1 MLTDAQRSAL
11 DAAWGPAREAGVL
24 GSVSIEELWE
34 HTAGYASAVC
44 SAFSDECST
53 WNGSIID
60 VGTGCG
66 VPGVLLAAQL
76 PNARVSLVD
85 AAERRL
91 IHVRRA
97 VQALD
102 LPDRALVVHGRGDD
116 LAHDR
121 EHRGKYDVAVARLL
135 ADPAETVE
143 QLLPLVRV
151 GGAVVISVANADV
164 SRCLAADLSAVGGG
178 DAAFEA
184 VRSGQLAVFR
194 RVAEG
199 GSAFPR
205 RVAVRR
211 RTPLF

>member
-11 DAAWGPAREAGVL
+11 DAAWQPAREAGVL

-34 HTAGYASAVC
+34 HTAGYSSAVC
-44 SAFSDECST
+44 SAFSAECST

-76 PNARVSLVD
+76 PKARLTLVD
-85 AAERRL
+85 ASERRL
-91 IHVRRA
+91 MHVRRA

-102 LPDRALVVHGRGDD
+102 FADRALVVHARGDE
-116 LAHDR
+116 LAHDPA
-121 EHRGKYDVAVARLL
+121 HRGEYDVAVARLL

-143 QLLPLVRV
+143 QLLPLVAV
-151 GGAVVISVANADV
+151 GGVVVISVANADV
-164 SRCLAADLSAVGGG
+164 SRFLAADLSDLGGG
-178 DAAFEA
+178 DASVES
-184 VRSGQLAVFR
+184 VPSGQLAVVR
-194 RVAEG
+194 RVVEG
-199 GSAFPR
+199 GPAFPR

-211 RTPLF
+211 RSPLF